1 MMTKNPAQTTD
12 ETAIALTPN
21 QWGGEN
27 PTGDSQISTHVE
39 NLLKSFPQMPTPN
52 SIPTLPSGERKPRLY
67 KVHLLSTLNC
77 VSSPRVFH

>member
-39 NLLKSFPQMPTPN
+39 NLFKKFSTNAYPKFYSHSSFW
-52 SIPTLPSGERKPRLY
+52 GEKA
-67 KVHLLSTLNC
+67 
-77 VSSPRVFH
+77 